1 MTTDLAQLGAGVA
14 IGFGAIGAGI
24 GIGVATKGLLESVSR
39 QPQIAG
45 KAFTYFLLGAAL
57 SEACAI
63 YAFVI
68 AMKLSGLMG

>member
-14 IGFGAIGAGI
+14 IGFGAIGAGV
-24 GIGVATKGLLESVSR
+24 GIGVATKGLLESVAR

-45 KAFTYFLLGAAL
+45 KAFMFFLLGAAL